1 MNYHQCCRDIQR
13 GDIAL
18 LYLLIGE
25 ESLLVREFIRLL
37 RRKLDIAADSLNFLR
52 FEGRGA
58 DDVLSACNTMTFD
71 RKTRLVLAVNPRGF
85 GGADESEEQKWLS
98 YLRDPADFTCLC
110 IAVDSIDKRRRL
122 YRAFAEGNRARV
134 VPCERP
140 KGDRLRRW
148 VREELSS
155 HGKDINADALRMIAD
170 YDVPLDQLR
179 NELSK
184 LVTYV
189 GDRKAITA
197 DEVARLTAI
206 PREEDIFALVDAV
219 GMGNSRDAVVA
230 VEGMLEAGA
239 DPLMLLG
246 MIARQVR
253 LIWHVRSEIAAGAD
267 TRRAAKLL
275 GQHPFVV
282 QKCAR
287 QGRNFSRAQL
297 ERALELV
304 LETDLGIKTG
314 KWRPEMAIQ
323 RLVAV
328 LSNPELR
335 LSGN

>member
-1 MNYHQCCRDIQR
+1 MDYHQCFRDIQR
-13 GDIAL
+13 GDIAP
-18 LYLLIGE
+18 LYLLMGE
-25 ESLLVREFIRLL
+25 ESLLVREFVSLL
-37 RRKLDIAADSLNFLR
+37 RRQLDIAPDSLNYLR

-58 DDVLSACNTMTFD
+58 DDVLSACNTVTFD
-71 RKTRLVLAVNPRGF
+71 RKTRLVLAVDPRGF
-85 GGADESEEQKWLS
+85 DGSDEVEEGKWLS
-98 YLRDPADFTCLC
+98 YLGDPSEFTCLC
-110 IAVDSIDKRRRL
+110 IAVGSMDRRRRL
-122 YRAFAEGNRARV
+122 YRALAGDDRARV
-134 VPCERP
+134 VSCDRP

-148 VREELSS
+148 IRRELAAD
-155 HGKDINADALRMIAD
+155 GKDIDADALRMIAD
-170 YDVPLDQLR
+170 YDVSLDQLR

-189 GDRKAITA
+189 GDRKAVTA
-197 DEVARLTAI
+197 KEVARLTAI

-230 VEGMLEAGA
+230 VEAMLQAGA

-253 LIWHVRSEIAAGAD
+253 LIWHVRSEIASGAD
-267 TRRAAKLL
+267 ARRAAKLL

-287 QGRNFSRAQL
+287 QGRSFSRAQL

-314 KWRPEMAIQ
+314 RWRPKMAIQ